1 MIELPEAVMIAD
13 RFEQFPAGFRRAL
26 HAGFAGKRG
35 TSIEKTCFLG
45 RDDLLVSEV
54 LGAAGKAHSL

>member
-26 HAGFAGKRG
+26 HAGLIGKPCGKCG
-35 TSIEKTCFLG
+35 TPIEKTSYLG
-45 RDDLLVSEV
+45 
-54 LGAAGKAHSL
+54 GACYFCPQYQV